1 MTIDERTLVAYVDG
15 ELDAAGAAAVEQAL
29 AQDKALR
36 ETAERLAQSSVL
48 LRAALDERRFAEFSA
63 QNERTLALLHGRRPE
78 VVRRWLMPLAACLIG
93 VVLGVGGMIGAERL
107 RPTDS
112 PLLKVVAE
120 VIDYHRVFS
129 RERERLVEI
138 PAARQAEFTAWLG
151 ERLGR
156 AIHVPDLTANGLTFA
171 GGRMLVVEGDVVAQ
185 MLYLREN
192 GPPIAICIM
201 PWEAPHP
208 LWVFERGESRVLA
221 WARDNFLYT
230 IVGEASEAELRA
242 IWQRIKPVIE
252 RTI

>member
-1 MTIDERTLVAYVDG
+1 MTTDERTLIAYVDG

-29 AQDKALR
+29 AQDKDLR
-36 ETAERLAQSSVL
+36 ETAERLAQSTVL
-48 LRAALDERRFAEFSA
+48 LRAALDERRFGELSV
-63 QNERTLALLHGRRPE
+63 QNERTLGLLQGRRQ

-93 VVLGVGGMIGAERL
+93 IVIGVGGMIGAGRL

-192 GPPIAICIM
+192 GPPIAVCIM
-201 PWEAPHP
+201 PWESAHP
-208 LWVFERGESRVLA
+208 LWVFERGDSRVLA

-242 IWQRIKPVIE
+242 IWLRIKPVVE